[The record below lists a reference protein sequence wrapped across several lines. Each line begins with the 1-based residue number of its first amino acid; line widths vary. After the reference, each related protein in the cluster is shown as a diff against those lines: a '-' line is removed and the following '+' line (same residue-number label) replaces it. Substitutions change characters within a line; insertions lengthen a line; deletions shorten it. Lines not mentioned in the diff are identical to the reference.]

1 MNLFL
6 LVFKSAF
13 RNQLRTLLTSVGVAI
28 AIVAFLF
35 LRTFIAAWYSG
46 VEGAQTDRLFVRN
59 KISITFPMPLNYVE
73 KVRQAIGDKGSVSYE
88 NWFGA
93 MYPKD
98 EHGFF
103 ASFAAD
109 DDVFRM
115 FPEFIIDP
123 GQWKDYLEDRQG
135 VFIGPRL
142 VEKYGWKIGDKIM
155 LRGTIYPGDWEFH
168 VRGIYT
174 SNKRSVDLGSLF
186 FHWKYMNEKQVGTA
200 RDQVGLILVKVNDP
214 SQSAAVAQTVDR
226 TFVNSAA
233 ETRTESEKAFQM
245 EFLSMSSAIINAIQL
260 VSGVVLVILML
271 VLANTMAM
279 ATRERTTEY
288 AVMRAIG
295 FQPHHIVGMVL
306 GEGFVV
312 ALVGATIGVTLSPP
326 VMRFFAD
333 LLEKQ
338 MGGFIGNF
346 ELHVGPTVAAMAV
359 ALLLGMLAAAL
370 PAWRAGRLKIVDAL
384 RRVE

>member
-1 MNLFL
+1 MSFFL

-13 RNQLRTLLTSVGVAI
+13 RNRLRTLLTSVGVAI

-35 LRTFIAAWYSG
+35 LRTFVAAWYSG

-59 KISITFPMPLNYVE
+59 KISITFPMPLSYVD
-73 KVRQAIGDKGSVSYE
+73 KVRNVVGDRGSVSYE

-103 ASFAAD
+103 ANFAAD
-109 DDVFRM
+109 DDVFQM
-115 FPEFIIDP
+115 YPEFTVDP
-123 GQWKDYLEDRQG
+123 AQWKEYVQDRQG
-135 VFIGPRL
+135 CIIGPRL
-142 VEKYGWKIGDKIM
+142 AEKYGWKIGDKII

-168 VRGIYT
+168 VRAIYT
-174 SNKRSVDLGSLF
+174 STKRSVDLGSMF
-186 FHWKYMNEKQVGTA
+186 FHWKYMNEKLTGTQK
-200 RDQVGLILVKVNDP
+200 DQVGLVLLKVNDP
-214 SQSAAVAQTVDR
+214 AQSAAVAQAVDKS
-226 TFVNSAA
+226 FVNSAA

-288 AVMRAIG
+288 AVMRAMG
-295 FQPHHIVGMVL
+295 FQPRHIVGMVL

-312 ALVGATIGVTLSPP
+312 ALVGALIGVTLSPP

-346 ELHVGPTVAAMAV
+346 ELHVGPTLAAMGM
-359 ALLLGMLAAAL
+359 ALLLGMVAAAL